1 MALILKT
8 IAQDLNL
15 SLSTVSR
22 VLNNKSNV
30 NEKTRQMVLDYLQAH
45 NSMQKVAPKSS
56 MAINDVVAVVIPDI
70 SEDYFDFVVRG
81 IENCLW
87 QEHIGMMLCDTME
100 DVEKEIQ
107 HMDMLIEKH
116 FSGIILATID
126 KDEERLSSYQKRGT
140 NLVFFDNLPNISLHY
155 NSVITDNIKASVL
168 AVNHLASLGHAR
180 IGFISGR
187 QEETTGFERLVGYR
201 RAMELNHL
209 PVVDSQIVYGDFKEK
224 SGYQGMND
232 LLDANPHLTAVFV
245 SSAKMTYGALKA
257 LMDRNL
263 RVPEDIALVGFDVH
277 DATGLIRPG
286 ITTIIQNE
294 EQIGRLCV
302 ELLLRNKQEK
312 QAGPVSHNQR
322 ILLEPQLLIRDSCG
336 YRAKTSGD
344 VSHERADR

>member
-8 IAQDLNL
+8 IAEDLHL

-22 VLNNKSNV
+22 VLNNKTNV
-30 NEKTRQMVLDYLQAH
+30 NEKTRQLVLDYLKAH
-45 NSMQKVAPKSS
+45 DSLPMVAAASA

-70 SEDYFDFVVRG
+70 SEDYFDYVVRG

-100 DVEKEIQ
+100 DVEKEVQ
-107 HMDMLIEKH
+107 HMDLLIQKN
-116 FSGIILATID
+116 FNGIILATVD
-126 KDEERLSSYQKRGT
+126 KDEKRLSSYQQKGM
-140 NLVFFDNLPNISLHY
+140 NIVFFDNLPNISLHY

-201 RAMELNHL
+201 RAMELNKL
-209 PVVDSQIVYGDFKEK
+209 PAPDSQIVFGDFKER
-224 SGYQGMND
+224 SGYEGMIR
-232 LLDANPHLTAVFV
+232 LLDDNPQMNAVFV

-257 LMDRNL
+257 IMDRGL

-277 DATGLIRPG
+277 DNTGLIRPG
-286 ITTIIQNE
+286 ITTIVQNE

-302 ELLLRNKQEK
+302 ELLLRNKQ
-312 QAGPVSHNQR
+312 ASHADLHGHSQR
-322 ILLEPQLLIRDSCG
+322 ILLEPRLVIRDSCG
-336 YRAKTSGD
+336 YRLKKSVARELGLET
-344 VSHERADR
+344 